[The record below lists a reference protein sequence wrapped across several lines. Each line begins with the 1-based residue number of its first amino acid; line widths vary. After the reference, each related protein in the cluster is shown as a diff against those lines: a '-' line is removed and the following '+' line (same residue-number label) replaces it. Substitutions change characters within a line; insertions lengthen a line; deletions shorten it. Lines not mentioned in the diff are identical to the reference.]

1 MSYSTSTYSAAQVAL
16 EKRRKRAESEQE
28 MHREEAFIK
37 IPQLRSIQAEIA
49 QYGTQ
54 VIQAFAHGANAEQF
68 VQTLAAKSLAAQQQ
82 RKDLLIANGF
92 APDYL
97 EAHYVC
103 LKCKDTGITD
113 DGICDCL
120 RELLIDKAKEKIAAV
135 APLSESTFESFSLSF
150 YPDTADAAG
159 YSPKKRMGEILN
171 FCNSYADD
179 FSCSS
184 PSLFMHGA
192 TGLGKTHLALAIA
205 SKAIERGHGVVYASA
220 PNLFTALERE
230 RFGKGE
236 LPALQGLNEDEIEN
250 ADLLIIDDLGAEF
263 STQFTVSCAYNIIN
277 TRMLAQKP
285 TIITTNLTMPEFES
299 KYTQRITSR
308 ITGNYISLMFL
319 GHDIRQ
325 LKRYGGS
332 NG

>member
-1 MSYSTSTYSAAQVAL
+1 MSYSTSTYSAAQAAM
-16 EKRRKRAESEQE
+16 EQRRKKAEAEQE
-28 MHREEAFIK
+28 AHRREAYEAIA
-37 IPQLRSIQAEIA
+37 QLRSVQSEIA

-54 VIQAFAHGANAEQF
+54 VIQAFAQGENAEPF
-68 VQTLAAKSLAAQQQ
+68 VQTLAEKSLAAQQ
-82 RKDLLIANGF
+82 RRRDLLVANGF

-103 LKCKDTGITD
+103 DKCKDTGVTE
-113 DGICDCL
+113 DGICECL
-120 RELLIDKAKEKIAAV
+120 RKLLIEKAKEKIAAV
-135 APLSESTFESFSLSF
+135 APLSESTFERFSLSF

-159 YSPKKRMGEILN
+159 YSPKKRMDEILN
-171 FCNSYADD
+171 FCRSYADD
-179 FSCSS
+179 FSCAS

-192 TGLGKTHLALAIA
+192 TGLGKTHLSLAIA

-220 PNLFTALERE
+220 PNLFTAFERE

-236 LPALQGLNEDEIEN
+236 LPALQGLSEEE
-250 ADLLIIDDLGAEF
+250 AETAELLIIDDLGAEF

-285 TIITTNLTMPEFES
+285 TIITTNLTMPEFEA

-308 ITGNYISLMFL
+308 ITGSYISLMFL

-325 LKRYGGS
+325 LKRYGGQ
-332 NG
+332 NR